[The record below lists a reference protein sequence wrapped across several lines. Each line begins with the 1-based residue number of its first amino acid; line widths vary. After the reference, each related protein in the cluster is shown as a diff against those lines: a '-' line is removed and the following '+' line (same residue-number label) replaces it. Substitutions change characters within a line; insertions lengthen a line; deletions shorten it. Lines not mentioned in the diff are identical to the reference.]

1 VVCLGPDGVVI
12 TVPVTLAV
20 VGLGEP
26 VVLSIVVLPGP
37 VVLIPVVLAGPVVLS
52 IVVLAG
58 PVVLSIVVLPGPV
71 VLTPVVLPCPV
82 VLCGPGLVVR
92 PVTPVF
98 SNEEPSGVVG
108 ISIDS
113 VCVTSPVV
121 VVKPSSIN
129 DVVVG

>member
-37 VVLIPVVLAGPVVLS
+37 VVLTP
-52 IVVLAG
+52 VVLAG